1 MNVTRGEIW
10 LADLDPTQ
18 GSEQAGF
25 RPVLVMQNNAI
36 NRSTTTVLCIPLT
49 GNLRRA
55 KLPTCVQVAQGEGGL
70 ASDSV
75 VLCHQTRVLDKTRL
89 KTRLGSLS
97 EATLLAVEARLL
109 FTLGIS

>member
-1 MNVTRGEIW
+1 MSVTRGEIW

-25 RPVLVMQNNAI
+25 RPVLVMQNDAI
-36 NRSTTTVLCIPLT
+36 NRSTTTVLSIPLT

-55 KLPTCVQVAQGEGGL
+55 TLPTCVPVAKGEGGL
-70 ASDSV
+70 TSDSV